1 MLSGE
6 NAVLRGE
13 LAALREAL
21 PTDAASRAEE
31 TVKRAAAR
39 AAAHDTAT
47 DASTPRSEESSLV
60 SERRD
65 AGARVGA
72 VGAAPRER
80 SALQRIAEL
89 QRVGERLSPEGRRT
103 GPTVTQIAAETKEEA
118 RGPFRSD
125 R

>member
-65 AGARVGA
+65 AGARI
-72 VGAAPRER
+72 GAAPRER

>member
-1 MLSGE
+1 M
-6 NAVLRGE
+6 LRGE

-89 QRVGERLSPEGRRT
+89 QRVGERLSPGRA
-103 GPTVTQIAAETKEEA
+103 GPAPSQIAAEAKEEA